1 MWSTKV
7 HGDGCGTIKEWCDL
21 DTASWSHLQ
30 YRTVASLSHRG
41 HFWSLNSIL
50 FMRGLAFVAFRN
62 STPSASSQELA
73 SAPWNF
79 LSLAWM
85 LHTLRASPISSDFFF
100 FLLSTST
107 VCLLPPP
114 HSLHRLLF
122 SLLSLHFQ
130 SLYSFANRCFVVI
143 SQLWVLDSNL
153 QPLLYTSFRYTPCTF

>member
-100 FLLSTST
+100 FPSVYLYGMFAA
-107 VCLLPPP
+107 PPP
-114 HSLHRLLF
+114 FSPSLAFFSTLSPFSISLQF
-122 SLLSLHFQ
+122 CQSLLCGYFPAMSARLK
-130 SLYSFANRCFVVI
+130 S
-143 SQLWVLDSNL
+143 
-153 QPLLYTSFRYTPCTF
+153 PTLLYTSFRYTPCTF

>member
-100 FLLSTST
+100 FPSVYLYGMFAA
-107 VCLLPPP
+107 PPP
-114 HSLHRLLF
+114 I
-122 SLLSLHFQ
+122 LSIACFF
-130 SLYSFANRCFVVI
+130 LYSLSIFNLFTVLPIAA
-143 SQLWVLDSNL
+143 LWLFPS
-153 QPLLYTSFRYTPCTF
+153 YEC